1 MLMQM
6 QRVQSVLTMH
16 QLLRARLNRTVLR
29 VIITTIIIS
38 NQIKPVWRILSTGL
52 SVMPM
57 ISSISSRIVKI
68 NRSNFVF
75 DPILRKI
82 WPIVGRL
89 RRTIRKNSCSK
100 GKSNW
105 YKRPKEQMRV
115 GYQNINKTKQTRT
128 YEDQAKRILETDWLR
143 RDRQENKYNDK
154 NNGKDRKK
162 SKENKDKKSSNDF
175 KNKKTK

>member
-1 MLMQM
+1 
-6 QRVQSVLTMH
+6 
-16 QLLRARLNRTVLR
+16 
-29 VIITTIIIS
+29 
-38 NQIKPVWRILSTGL
+38 
-52 SVMPM
+52 
-57 ISSISSRIVKI
+57 
-68 NRSNFVF
+68 
-75 DPILRKI
+75 
-82 WPIVGRL
+82 
-89 RRTIRKNSCSK
+89 
-100 GKSNW
+100 
-105 YKRPKEQMRV
+105 MRV